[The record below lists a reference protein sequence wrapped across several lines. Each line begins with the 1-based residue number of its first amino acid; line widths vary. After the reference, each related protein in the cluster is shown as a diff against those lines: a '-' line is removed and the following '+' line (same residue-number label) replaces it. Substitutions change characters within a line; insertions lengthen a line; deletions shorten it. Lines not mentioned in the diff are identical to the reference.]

1 MKDFWEWMALVIYLA
16 IIFTLVRPKSQ
27 GPTLISNAGNA
38 LSGLVK
44 AGTGGGSF

>member
-1 MKDFWEWMALVIYLA
+1 MKDFWEWMALIIYLA

-27 GPTLISNAGNA
+27 GPILVQNAGSA